1 MKSLENV
8 EFKAEISKEKLVK
21 WRRHLHKY
29 PELSF
34 QEEKTSQFVFDTLQS
49 FGNLELS
56 RPTKYSVM
64 ARLVGGKPGKT
75 LAIRADMD
83 ALPIVEENRFKFA
96 STVPGVM
103 HACGHDGHTAI
114 LLGAAEILAK
124 HKNEI
129 SGEIRFLFQHAE
141 EQYPGGAEEM
151 VQAGVMNGVD
161 YVIGLHLMSGLEVG
175 KIGIVYGPMMA
186 APDAFHITIK
196 GKGGHAAHPEDT
208 VDSIAIGAQI
218 ITNLQHIVSRKT
230 NAFAQRVLSVTQFHA
245 GTADNIIPEIA
256 DIVGTV
262 RCFDEQLRYDAE
274 VRIEQIVK
282 GICEAHGASYSC
294 HYRYGYRPVINHDA
308 VTKVVEQTAIEE
320 YGNESISYIKPSM
333 GGEDFSAFLQKTD
346 GCFFKIGSGSV
357 DSEST
362 LPHHHPRFTIDE
374 ESLVIGVNM
383 FLNAACNLLSK
394 E

>member
-1 MKSLENV
+1 
-8 EFKAEISKEKLVK
+8 
-21 WRRHLHKY
+21 
-29 PELSF
+29 
-34 QEEKTSQFVFDTLQS
+34 
-49 FGNLELS
+49 
-56 RPTKYSVM
+56 VM
-64 ARLVGGKPGKT
+64 ARLVGGKPGNT

-83 ALPIVEENRFKFA
+83 ALPIVEENSFEFA

-124 HKNEI
+124 HKNKI

-141 EQYPGGAEEM
+141 EQYPGGGEEM
-151 VQAGVMNGVD
+151 VQAGVMEGVD

-186 APDAFHITIK
+186 APDTFHITIR

-218 ITNLQHIVSRKT
+218 ITNLQHIVSRAT
-230 NAFAQRVLSVTQFHA
+230 DAFAQRVLSVTQFHA
-245 GTADNIIPEIA
+245 GTADNIIPDTAE
-256 DIVGTV
+256 IVGTV
-262 RCFDEQLRYDAE
+262 RCFDEKLRNDAE

-282 GICEAHGASYSC
+282 GICEAHGASFSC

-308 VTKVVEQTAIEE
+308 VTKVLEQTAIEV
-320 YGNESISYIKPSM
+320 YGNASVAYIKPSM
-333 GGEDFSAFLQKTD
+333 GGEDFSAFLQKAD
-346 GCFFKIGSGSV
+346 GCFFKIGSGAEE
-357 DSEST
+357 SESMY
-362 LPHHHPRFTIDE
+362 PHHHPRFTIDE
-374 ESLVIGVNM
+374 DSLVIGVNM
-383 FLNAACNLLSK
+383 FLHAACNLLGL

>member
-8 EFKAEISKEKLVK
+8 EFKAEISKEKLVQ

-34 QEEKTSQFVFDTLQS
+34 QEEKTAQFVFDTLES

-56 RPTKYSVM
+56 RPTAYSVM
-64 ARLVGGKPGKT
+64 ARLVGEKPGKT

-83 ALPIVEENRFKFA
+83 ALPIVEENSFEFA

-114 LLGAAEILAK
+114 LLGTAEILAK

-141 EQYPGGAEEM
+141 EQYPGGGEEM
-151 VQAGVMNGVD
+151 VQAGVMEGVD

-175 KIGIVYGPMMA
+175 KIGLVYGAMMA
-186 APDAFHITIK
+186 APDTFHILIR
-196 GKGGHAAHPEDT
+196 GKGGHAAHPEET

-218 ITNLQHIVSRKT
+218 ITNLQHIVSRT
-230 NAFAQRVLSVTQFHA
+230 TDAFAQRVLSVTQFHS
-245 GTADNIIPEIA
+245 GTADNIIPDTAE
-256 DIVGTV
+256 IVGTV
-262 RCFDEQLRYDAE
+262 RCFDEKLRNDAE
-274 VRIEQIVK
+274 ARIEQIVK
-282 GICEAHGASYSC
+282 GICDAHGAGYSC

-308 VTKVVEQTAIEE
+308 VTKVLEQTAIEV
-320 YGNESISYIKPSM
+320 YGDASIAFIKPSM
-333 GGEDFSAFLQKTD
+333 GGEDFSAFLQKAD
-346 GCFFKIGSGSV
+346 GCFFKIGSGAKE
-357 DSEST
+357 SEST
-362 LPHHHPRFTIDE
+362 YPHHHPRFTIDE
-374 ESLVIGVNM
+374 DSLVIGVNM
-383 FLNAACNLLSK
+383 FLHASCNLLSN

>member
-8 EFKAEISKEKLVK
+8 IFNTEISKDKLVQ

-34 QEEKTSQFVFDTLQS
+34 QEEKTSQFVFDTLSS
-49 FGNLELS
+49 FGNLEIS
-56 RPTKYSVM
+56 RPTEYSVM

-83 ALPIVEENRFKFA
+83 ALPIVEENSFDFA
-96 STVPGVM
+96 STVHGVM

-129 SGEIRFLFQHAE
+129 NGEIRFLFQHAE
-141 EQYPGGAEEM
+141 EQFPGGGEEM

-161 YVIGLHLMSGLEVG
+161 FVIGLHLMSGLEVG

-186 APDAFHITIK
+186 APDAFHIIIK

-218 ITNLQHIVSRKT
+218 ITNLQHIVSRT
-230 NAFAQRVLSVTQFHA
+230 TDAFSQRVLSVTQFHA
-245 GTADNIIPEIA
+245 GTADNIIPDTAE
-256 DIVGTV
+256 IVGTV
-262 RCFDEQLRYDAE
+262 RCFDEKLRHDAK

-282 GICEAHGASYSC
+282 GICEAHGAKYSC

-308 VTKVVEQTAIEE
+308 VTKVLEQTAIEV
-320 YGNESISYIKPSM
+320 YGSESVEYIKPSM
-333 GGEDFSAFLQKTD
+333 GGEDFSAFLQKAD
-346 GCFFKIGSGSV
+346 GCFFKIGSGAEE
-357 DSEST
+357 SEST
-362 LPHHHPRFTIDE
+362 YPHHHPRFTLDE

-383 FLNAACNLLSK
+383 FLHAACNLLNK
-394 E
+394 N